1 MTSNTTS
8 SSLLRGSAILI
19 IWGSQSNL
27 SIPDERALN
36 DWWTNEH
43 LPERLAIP
51 GFHRTRRYYYSSSD
65 PESDDANKGSV
76 QFGTSRRSH
85 YLVVYEVSSL
95 STLTSEPY
103 MQALN
108 TPTPGTKKYLPF
120 VAGLN
125 RSACNVLTSVSRN
138 EFAQCKVGGVGGTIA
153 HVVFEPPS
161 SPSARDELVKWLGN
175 GGWKIIADFFPSVL
189 ALHVLEHDDE
199 ASRSGSST
207 KSYED
212 VKFQQVTSSAGEAG
226 MKWMLLVEFSD
237 AFDAPFASYKEKC
250 KALAEGLMEHG
261 IDLSKLK
268 EEIYGL
274 SVVMEE

>member
-1 MTSNTTS
+1 MAATITSR
-8 SSLLRGSAILI
+8 SLLRGSAILI

-51 GFHRTRRYYYSSSD
+51 GFHRTRRYYYSTSD
-65 PESDDANKGSV
+65 TNSDDANKESV
-76 QFGTSRRSH
+76 QSSTSRRSH
-85 YLVVYEVSSL
+85 YLVIYEVSSL

-125 RSACNVLTSVSRN
+125 RSACNVLLSVSRQ
-138 EFAQCKVGGVGGTIA
+138 EFSQCKVGGVGGTIA
-153 HVVFEPPS
+153 HVVFEAPS
-161 SPSARDELVKWLGN
+161 SPSNRDELVKWFGT
-175 GGWKIIADFFPSVL
+175 GGWNIIVDFFPSVL
-189 ALHVLEHDDE
+189 ALHLLEHDEE
-199 ASRSGSST
+199 ASRSGSAT

-212 VKFQQVTSSAGEAG
+212 VKFQQAASSADEAG
-226 MKWMLLVEFSD
+226 MRWMLLVEFSD
-237 AFDAPFASYKEKC
+237 AFDAPFASYKDKC
-250 KALAEGLMEHG
+250 KALAEGLVEHG
-261 IDLSKLK
+261 VDPSKVK